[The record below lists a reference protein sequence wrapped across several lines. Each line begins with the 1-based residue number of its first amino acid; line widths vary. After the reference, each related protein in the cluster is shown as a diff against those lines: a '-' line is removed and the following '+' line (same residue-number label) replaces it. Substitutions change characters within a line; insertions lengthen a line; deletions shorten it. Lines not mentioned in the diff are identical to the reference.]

1 MIHMGSIIGDSVYDV
16 IELVGTSTKSWEEA
30 VKTAIATADKRLT
43 NMRIAEVVDLDTN
56 LVDGKIRVY
65 RARVKLSFK
74 HEVEPETL

>member
-1 MIHMGSIIGDSVYDV
+1 MGSIIGDSVYDV

-30 VKTAIATADKRLT
+30 VKTAIETADKRLT
-43 NMRIAEVVDLDTN
+43 NMRIAEVVNLDTN
-56 LVDGKIRVY
+56 LVEGKIRVY